1 MKLFVIICFV
11 LQVST
16 VFGQVPDPPLSPSKL
31 IFIGFTAYGKQFY
44 TQNVL
49 LNLTQAEEFCSQY
62 TLNIASVDT
71 YDEGVMLGQWA
82 TTLNY
87 QEYVISSYQEGL
99 GVVPFQSLN
108 CAESSRVNQTVWNSA
123 SCDGLGHPLCVTN
136 YTNPN
141 PNPAPPTSEELTLIG
156 ISTVGLIKKEFYGYR
171 PPSKWSDAYDVCKSR
186 GLQLA
191 TIDRDE
197 DQFTIVRWSVTTA
210 TATWSSFWI
219 AGTAKLTGDWLWI
232 SNGQDVPLPNA
243 ASNKFQW
250 WAEGQ
255 PRTDPTGQ
263 TCLAT
268 FLGSDRSWY
277 PAPCWQGRPALC
289 MRVSSI
295 NG

>member
-87 QEYVISSYQEGL
+87 QGKVPAQDVSFNLILNPHVAYQKPMCLILEYVISSYQEGL

-210 TATWSSFWI
+210 TAT
-219 AGTAKLTGDWLWI
+219 
-232 SNGQDVPLPNA
+232 
-243 ASNKFQW
+243 
-250 WAEGQ
+250 
-255 PRTDPTGQ
+255 
-263 TCLAT
+263 C
-268 FLGSDRSWY
+268 
-277 PAPCWQGRPALC
+277 
-289 MRVSSI
+289 
-295 NG
+295 